1 MMSDN
6 KCYLEKEVKSQ
17 YKLKACTLCGCSLH
31 SKNFARHLKT
41 KKHKDVVNAYN
52 KFEIEKYEP
61 PVKKKSEYLILR
73 YNFKKKNIV
82 YIKIYR
88 KKYAII

>member
-1 MMSDN
+1 MTSDN
-6 KCYLEKEVKSQ
+6 NYNLHKEAQSQ
-17 YKLKACTLCGCSLH
+17 YKLKRCTLCGCIQQ

-61 PVKKKSEYLILR
+61 SVKKKSEYLILR
-73 YNFKKKNIV
+73 
-82 YIKIYR
+82 
-88 KKYAII
+88 